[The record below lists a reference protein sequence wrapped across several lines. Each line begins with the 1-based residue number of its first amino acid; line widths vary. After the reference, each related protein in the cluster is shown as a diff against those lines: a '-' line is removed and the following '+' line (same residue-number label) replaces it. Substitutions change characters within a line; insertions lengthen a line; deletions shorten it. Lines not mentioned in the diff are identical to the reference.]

1 MHLLV
6 VCSNSAINI
15 LKNNENEK
23 HLQGS
28 AIIKQ
33 FETTCKLLVLLVNR
47 GFAISMF
54 FFSKLFCYIW
64 LTVVV
69 DVLDIYTVNALF

>member
-1 MHLLV
+1 MHLSV

-47 GFAISMF
+47 GFAISI